1 MMIKRRLLMLLIVAV
16 FGVLA
21 ALQSTSVA
29 AATCYGSGCN
39 GLNPSTTGCT
49 AGAYLVSQADI
60 YDASSNYIGG
70 VELWWSPTC
79 QAAWSF
85 VYSDFR
91 AYRVQASVTSTS
103 PSNSYTQNNF
113 NVYTARSPM
122 VYATNVSFT
131 SACGRIDDVGVTGI
145 ACTP

>member
-1 MMIKRRLLMLLIVAV
+1 M
-16 FGVLA
+16 
-21 ALQSTSVA
+21 
-29 AATCYGSGCN
+29 
-39 GLNPSTTGCT
+39 
-49 AGAYLVSQADI
+49 VSQADI

-91 AYRVQASVTSTS
+91 AFRVQASVTSTS
-103 PSNSYTQNNF
+103 PSNSYTQNNSY
-113 NVYTARSPM
+113 VYMAKSPM
-122 VYATNVSFT
+122 VYATDVSFT
-131 SACGRIDDVGVTGI
+131 TACGRIDDVGLTAT